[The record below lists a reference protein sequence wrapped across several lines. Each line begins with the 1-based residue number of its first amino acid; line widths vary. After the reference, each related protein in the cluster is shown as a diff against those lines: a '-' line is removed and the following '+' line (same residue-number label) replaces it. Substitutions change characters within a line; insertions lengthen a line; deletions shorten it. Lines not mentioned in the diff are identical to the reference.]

1 MLLGVCEVGLCPNP
15 PGALPLDPATFEKV
29 DQTFILPPH
38 GICRI
43 ACPPM
48 GEWDFP
54 LHCPPHAAPPR
65 AERKS
70 KEARTVFA
78 VRRKRSS
85 ADFAT
90 TMAPLGCAGKF

>member
-54 LHCPPHAAPPR
+54 TIGTPGVCR
-65 AERKS
+65 EI
-70 KEARTVFA
+70 
-78 VRRKRSS
+78 
-85 ADFAT
+85 
-90 TMAPLGCAGKF
+90 